1 LYQGI
6 QQLMGHHNTGFGG
19 NLGTNAPMAGS
30 DSNDG
35 ALTNDEVANS
45 LDDDS
50 DNSLA
55 MDDGGFDSS
64 DSA

>member
-1 LYQGI
+1 
-6 QQLMGHHNTGFGG
+6 
-19 NLGTNAPMAGS
+19 MAGS